1 MAHGYYLLSKAA
13 GLFVDAKK
21 GPVLLNYGVEQAR
34 FTKPVYPGATVGV
47 RLTVE
52 DKIEQE
58 KRDAEDIRKG
68 IVKFRVDMY
77 DQTGESVAV
86 ATILTMVKFR
96 DQQV

>member
-1 MAHGYYLLSKAA
+1 MNMILML
-13 GLFVDAKK
+13 LFVVVVCVVAYNAK
-21 GPVLLNYGVEQAR
+21 GEDY
-34 FTKPVYPGATVGV
+34 F
-47 RLTVE
+47 LTTTNSNFSLGLSYE